1 MEEIHD
7 NERSQL
13 AIYRSMSSHSTPHT
27 PSVNH
32 VNTTHQPTNGIA
44 NTPSSNSVT
53 AVPLTRPTA
62 PIPNGHTH
70 GIVNGHGNGNAAA
83 GSSTQPPLSWIERAS
98 INRKRKWTSMGFNA
112 PEQAVMERT
121 TMGYHLA
128 LASDQVSTLFPEKP
142 SAFKSYEEV
151 VEKLVPYHIWQ
162 VCDEELD
169 GQESENETKRRQ
181 IAERGMSLH
190 DLDAPHLRRES

>member
-1 MEEIHD
+1 
-7 NERSQL
+7 
-13 AIYRSMSSHSTPHT
+13 
-27 PSVNH
+27 
-32 VNTTHQPTNGIA
+32 
-44 NTPSSNSVT
+44 
-53 AVPLTRPTA
+53 
-62 PIPNGHTH
+62 
-70 GIVNGHGNGNAAA
+70 
-83 GSSTQPPLSWIERAS
+83 
-98 INRKRKWTSMGFNA
+98 MGFNA